1 MAYRLSVLT
10 RVSDGRL
17 SSVLSI
23 SVETESVNE
32 LDEGAIIRDSSGRS
46 ITSGQPTEAYAV
58 TFVAAR
64 MLGLTVR
71 CAVSVLVFERAA
83 HVQAFL
89 VVR

>member
-1 MAYRLSVLT
+1 MTARWSAT
-10 RVSDGRL
+10 PAGAQSHPDAQT
-17 SSVLSI
+17 
-23 SVETESVNE
+23 ET
-32 LDEGAIIRDSSGRS
+32 
-46 ITSGQPTEAYAV
+46 YAV